1 MIIDPFPPAFQ
12 IRSVNQDKTLILGRS
27 SIGVNN
33 KLANSQAKINAGL
46 PDRLAHYNIRRMQAN
61 GI

>member
-12 IRSVNQDKTLILGRS
+12 IRSVNQDKTLILGRP

-33 KLANSQAKINAGL
+33 RAGKF
-46 PDRLAHYNIRRMQAN
+46 P
-61 GI
+61 G